1 MFAGAGTVLN
11 ILTIVIG
18 GALGVFIGAKISE
31 RLRNLVTDVLGCVTI
46 ISAADALSAYWDV
59 ELQESMP
66 KGWVILVVIFSLL
79 FGALIGSALAIEDRL
94 EFLGNKLKSRFSKN
108 GSSNFVEG
116 FVSASLIFA
125 IGPLAILGSISDGMG
140 TGIDQLVLKST
151 LDGFA
156 ALAFAA
162 SLGWGVALSALPVGI
177 YQFAW
182 TAVGLFLG
190 AILTNYQVS
199 AMTAVGGIL
208 LIGISLRLLR
218 IKQIA
223 VGNLLPAL
231 ALAPFIRASSSSI
244 CLKGFSVDYKSV
256 FNITSYGSIVGGIYI
271 VGLNYL
277 DIANNIVFTAKI
289 KHLLQFSYSA
299 NH

>member
-11 ILTIVIG
+11 ILTIIIG

-46 ISAADALSAYWDV
+46 ISAADALSAYWNV

-79 FGALIGSALAIEDRL
+79 VGALIGSALAIEDRL

-190 AILTNYQVS
+190 AILTSYQVA

-231 ALAPFIRASSSSI
+231 ALAPLFA
-244 CLKGFSVDYKSV
+244 L
-256 FNITSYGSIVGGIYI
+256 
-271 VGLNYL
+271 
-277 DIANNIVFTAKI
+277 AA
-289 KHLLQFSYSA
+289 HQFV
-299 NH
+299 

>member
-31 RLRNLVTDVLGCVTI
+31 KLRNLVTDVLGCVTI

-79 FGALIGSALAIEDRL
+79 VGALIGSGLAIEERL
-94 EFLGNKLKSRFSKN
+94 ESIGNKLKNQFSKN
-108 GSSNFVEG
+108 SSSNFVEG

-182 TAVGLFLG
+182 TAIGLFLG
-190 AILTNYQVS
+190 AILTNYQVA

-231 ALAPFIRASSSSI
+231 ALAPLFA
-244 CLKGFSVDYKSV
+244 L
-256 FNITSYGSIVGGIYI
+256 
-271 VGLNYL
+271 
-277 DIANNIVFTAKI
+277 AA
-289 KHLLQFSYSA
+289 HQFV
-299 NH
+299 

>member
-1 MFAGAGTVLN
+1 MFTGSGTVLN

-18 GALGVFIGAKISE
+18 GAFGVFIGAKISE
-31 RLRNLVTDVLGCVTI
+31 KLRNLVTDVLGCVTI

-79 FGALIGSALAIEDRL
+79 VGALIGSALAIEDRL
-94 EFLGNKLKSRFSKN
+94 EFLGNKIKSRFSKN

-182 TAVGLFLG
+182 TAIGLFLG
-190 AILTNYQVS
+190 AILTNYQVA

-231 ALAPFIRASSSSI
+231 ALAPLFA
-244 CLKGFSVDYKSV
+244 L
-256 FNITSYGSIVGGIYI
+256 
-271 VGLNYL
+271 
-277 DIANNIVFTAKI
+277 AA
-289 KHLLQFSYSA
+289 HQFV
-299 NH
+299 

>member
-1 MFAGAGTVLN
+1 MFTGSGTVLN

-31 RLRNLVTDVLGCVTI
+31 KLRNLVTDVLGCVTI

-79 FGALIGSALAIEDRL
+79 VGALIGSALAIEDRL
-94 EFLGNKLKSRFSKN
+94 EFLGNKFKSRFSKN

-190 AILTNYQVS
+190 AILTNYQVA

-231 ALAPFIRASSSSI
+231 ALAPLFA
-244 CLKGFSVDYKSV
+244 L
-256 FNITSYGSIVGGIYI
+256 
-271 VGLNYL
+271 
-277 DIANNIVFTAKI
+277 AA
-289 KHLLQFSYSA
+289 HQFV
-299 NH
+299 

>member
-31 RLRNLVTDVLGCVTI
+31 KLRNLVTDVLGCVTI

-79 FGALIGSALAIEDRL
+79 VGALIGSALAIEDR
-94 EFLGNKLKSRFSKN
+94 
-108 GSSNFVEG
+108 
-116 FVSASLIFA
+116 
-125 IGPLAILGSISDGMG
+125 LAILGSISDGMG

-190 AILTNYQVS
+190 AILTNYQVA

-231 ALAPFIRASSSSI
+231 ALAPLFA
-244 CLKGFSVDYKSV
+244 L
-256 FNITSYGSIVGGIYI
+256 
-271 VGLNYL
+271 
-277 DIANNIVFTAKI
+277 AA
-289 KHLLQFSYSA
+289 HQFV
-299 NH
+299 

>member
-1 MFAGAGTVLN
+1 MFAGVGTVLN

-231 ALAPFIRASSSSI
+231 ALAPLFA
-244 CLKGFSVDYKSV
+244 L
-256 FNITSYGSIVGGIYI
+256 
-271 VGLNYL
+271 
-277 DIANNIVFTAKI
+277 AA
-289 KHLLQFSYSA
+289 HQFV
-299 NH
+299 

>member
-1 MFAGAGTVLN
+1 MFTGMGTVLN

-31 RLRNLVTDVLGCVTI
+31 KLRNLVTDVLGCVTI

-59 ELQESMP
+59 DLQKSMP
-66 KGWVILVVIFSLL
+66 KGWVILVLIFSLL
-79 FGALIGSALAIEDRL
+79 IGALIGSALAIEERL
-94 EFLGNKLKSRFSKN
+94 EAVGEKLKKRFSKN
-108 GSSNFVEG
+108 SSSNFVEG

-182 TAVGLFLG
+182 TAIGLFLG
-190 AILTNYQVS
+190 AILTSYQVA

-208 LIGISLRLLR
+208 LVGISLRLLR

-231 ALAPFIRASSSSI
+231 ALAPLFA
-244 CLKGFSVDYKSV
+244 LV
-256 FNITSYGSIVGGIYI
+256 
-271 VGLNYL
+271 
-277 DIANNIVFTAKI
+277 A
-289 KHLLQFSYSA
+289 HQFV
-299 NH
+299 

>member
-31 RLRNLVTDVLGCVTI
+31 KLRNLVTDVLGCVTI

-59 ELQESMP
+59 GLQESMP

-79 FGALIGSALAIEDRL
+79 VGALIGSGLAIEERL
-94 EFLGNKLKSRFSKN
+94 ESIGNKLKNKFSKN
-108 GSSNFVEG
+108 SSSNFVEG

-182 TAVGLFLG
+182 TAIGLFLG
-190 AILTNYQVS
+190 AILTNYQVA

-231 ALAPFIRASSSSI
+231 ALAPLFA
-244 CLKGFSVDYKSV
+244 L
-256 FNITSYGSIVGGIYI
+256 
-271 VGLNYL
+271 
-277 DIANNIVFTAKI
+277 AA
-289 KHLLQFSYSA
+289 HQFV
-299 NH
+299 

>member
-1 MFAGAGTVLN
+1 MFTGAGTVLN

-18 GALGVFIGAKISE
+18 GAFGVFIGAKISE
-31 RLRNLVTDVLGCVTI
+31 KLRNLVTDVLGCVTI

-79 FGALIGSALAIEDRL
+79 VGALIGSALAIEDRL

-190 AILTNYQVS
+190 AILTNYQVA

-231 ALAPFIRASSSSI
+231 ALAPLFA
-244 CLKGFSVDYKSV
+244 L
-256 FNITSYGSIVGGIYI
+256 
-271 VGLNYL
+271 
-277 DIANNIVFTAKI
+277 AA
-289 KHLLQFSYSA
+289 HQFV
-299 NH
+299 

>member
-1 MFAGAGTVLN
+1 MFTGAGTVLN

-31 RLRNLVTDVLGCVTI
+31 KLRNLVTDVLGCVTI

-79 FGALIGSALAIEDRL
+79 VGALIGSALAIEDRL

-140 TGIDQLVLKST
+140 TGLDQLVLKST

-190 AILTNYQVS
+190 AILTNYQVA

-231 ALAPFIRASSSSI
+231 ALAPLFA
-244 CLKGFSVDYKSV
+244 L
-256 FNITSYGSIVGGIYI
+256 
-271 VGLNYL
+271 
-277 DIANNIVFTAKI
+277 AA
-289 KHLLQFSYSA
+289 HQFV
-299 NH
+299 

>member
-1 MFAGAGTVLN
+1 MFTGMGTVLN

-31 RLRNLVTDVLGCVTI
+31 KLRNLVTDVLGCVTI

-59 ELQESMP
+59 NLQKSMP
-66 KGWVILVVIFSLL
+66 KGWVILVLIFSLL
-79 FGALIGSALAIEDRL
+79 IGALIGSALAIEERL
-94 EFLGNKLKSRFSKN
+94 EAVGEKLKSRFSKN
-108 GSSNFVEG
+108 SSSNFVEG

-182 TAVGLFLG
+182 TAIGLFLG
-190 AILTNYQVS
+190 AILTSYQVA

-208 LIGISLRLLR
+208 LVGISLRLLR

-231 ALAPFIRASSSSI
+231 ALAPLFA
-244 CLKGFSVDYKSV
+244 L
-256 FNITSYGSIVGGIYI
+256 
-271 VGLNYL
+271 
-277 DIANNIVFTAKI
+277 AA
-289 KHLLQFSYSA
+289 HQFV
-299 NH
+299 

>member
-1 MFAGAGTVLN
+1 MFTGAGTVLN

-31 RLRNLVTDVLGCVTI
+31 KLRNLVTDVLGCVTI

-79 FGALIGSALAIEDRL
+79 VGALIGSALAIEDRL

-190 AILTNYQVS
+190 AILTSYQVA

-231 ALAPFIRASSSSI
+231 ALAPLFA
-244 CLKGFSVDYKSV
+244 L
-256 FNITSYGSIVGGIYI
+256 
-271 VGLNYL
+271 
-277 DIANNIVFTAKI
+277 AA
-289 KHLLQFSYSA
+289 HQFV
-299 NH
+299 

>member
-1 MFAGAGTVLN
+1 MFTGAGTVLN

-31 RLRNLVTDVLGCVTI
+31 KLRNLVTDVLGCVTI

-79 FGALIGSALAIEDRL
+79 VGALIGSALAIEDRL

-190 AILTNYQVS
+190 AILTNYQVA

-231 ALAPFIRASSSSI
+231 AFAPLFALAA
-244 CLKGFSVDYKSV
+244 
-256 FNITSYGSIVGGIYI
+256 
-271 VGLNYL
+271 
-277 DIANNIVFTAKI
+277 
-289 KHLLQFSYSA
+289 HQFV
-299 NH
+299 

>member
-31 RLRNLVTDVLGCVTI
+31 KLRNLVTDVLGCVTI

-79 FGALIGSALAIEDRL
+79 VGALIGSALAIEDRL

-177 YQFAW
+177 YQFSW

-190 AILTNYQVS
+190 AILTNYQVA

-231 ALAPFIRASSSSI
+231 ALAPLFA
-244 CLKGFSVDYKSV
+244 L
-256 FNITSYGSIVGGIYI
+256 
-271 VGLNYL
+271 
-277 DIANNIVFTAKI
+277 AA
-289 KHLLQFSYSA
+289 HQFV
-299 NH
+299 